1 MKKAILTILIVSS
14 TFAEG
19 LGNLF
24 FEGNCIGCH
33 EREKAISAPSALQIT
48 IAYKQKYPQ
57 KEVFIQKMS
66 EWILNPDA
74 KTALM
79 QKAIEKYELMPT
91 IPYDTYT
98 LKEIASYLFENFE

>member
-1 MKKAILTILIVSS
+1 MKKSILIILIVSS

-33 EREKAISAPSALQIT
+33 ERTKALSAPSALQIT
-48 IAYKQKYPQ
+48 RAYKETYPQ

-66 EWILNPDA
+66 RWILNPEA

-79 QKAIEKYELMPT
+79 QEAIEKYELMPT
-91 IPYDTYT
+91 IPYEKYT
-98 LKEIASYLFENFE
+98 LQEIASYLYENFE